1 MFHLL
6 FVHYTFRSLWVAEWP
21 PFGKL
26 QPAQLVICSDCLWS
40 ICNINLYSVLVLGAE
55 LGF

>member
-6 FVHYTFRSLWVAEWP
+6 FVHYTFRSVWVAEWP